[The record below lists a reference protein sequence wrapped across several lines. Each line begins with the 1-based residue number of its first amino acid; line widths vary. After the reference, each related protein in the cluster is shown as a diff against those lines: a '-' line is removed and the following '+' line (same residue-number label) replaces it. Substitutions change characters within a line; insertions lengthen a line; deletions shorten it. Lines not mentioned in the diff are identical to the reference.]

1 MTICIAGMH
10 RTGTSM
16 VARLLNL
23 CGLYLGP
30 EERIMPPNEGN
41 PAGYWQNQDMDQL
54 TEDILAHFAGDW
66 DFLLPRMPR
75 GWETKPDMAPFR
87 ERAQQLIQII
97 GERKRLAV
105 ATPRQWGWKDPRS
118 SLTLPFWKSVLPDLK
133 VVVCLR
139 NPVETARSLG
149 RQVSSTNAFSY
160 NLWLRY
166 YQRILADTNPGDRLI
181 THYDMYFVNPQ
192 GELQRVLHW
201 LGWSVPEDRL
211 DAACHSVS
219 TSHRKHRLTEA
230 ELNEA
235 RVPLEVAE
243 AYAAICAAGGEALQ
257 EALDQGLVPP
267 LKLEKT
273 IGSQLPESDTTTP
286 ESKIKAQAA
295 FERANDLIERNQLG
309 EALKAM
315 QEAVS
320 LHPFHAQTQ
329 NDLAVLYLTS
339 GDKEQALAHLSLARQ
354 LDPENTDAAKNLA
367 ENYLELGRTED
378 ALQTFLDIVERHPQD
393 IEALFSLGTACASL
407 GMEEQAKKLFS
418 RILEMETGHAG
429 AEGGLAAT
437 KSPPSSG

>member
-1 MTICIAGMH
+1 MTICIVGMH

-30 EERIMPPNEGN
+30 EERIMPPDEGN
-41 PAGYWQNQDMDQL
+41 PAGYWQNQDLDQL
-54 TEDILAHFAGDW
+54 TEDILAHFTGDW
-66 DFLLPRMPR
+66 DFLLPPMPR

-87 ERAQQLIQII
+87 ERAQQLIRII
-97 GERKRLAV
+97 GERK
-105 ATPRQWGWKDPRS
+105 QWGWKDPRC
-118 SLTLPFWKSVLPDLK
+118 SLTLPFWRSVLPELK

-149 RQVSSTNAFSY
+149 RQVSSTDAFSY

-181 THYDMYFVNPQ
+181 THYDTYFVNPR

-201 LGWSVPEDRL
+201 LGWSAPEEQL
-211 DAACHSVS
+211 DAACRSVS
-219 TSHRKHRLTEA
+219 ASHRQHRLTGA
-230 ELNEA
+230 ELSEA

-243 AYAAICAAGGEALQ
+243 AYTALCAAGGENLQ
-257 EALDQGLVPP
+257 EALDKGLVPP

-273 IGSQLPESDTTTP
+273 IGCRLPESDTTTP
-286 ESKIKAQAA
+286 EAKMKAQAA
-295 FERANDLIERNQLG
+295 FERANELIEHNQLG

-320 LHPFHAQTQ
+320 LHPFHAQAQ

-339 GDKEQALAHLSLARQ
+339 GDKEQALAHLGLARQ
-354 LDPENTDAAKNLA
+354 LDPENTDTAKNLA
-367 ENYLELGRTED
+367 DVYLQLGRTED
-378 ALQTFLDIVERHPQD
+378 SLQTLLDIVERHPHD
-393 IEALFSLGTACASL
+393 VESLYSLGAACASL
-407 GMEEQAKKLFS
+407 GLEEQARKLYS

-429 AEGGLAAT
+429 AEEGLAAA
-437 KSPPSSG
+437 KSPPSNG